1 MQNDPWEKEIKSG
14 VRCMGYLLNIDPRQG
29 YGSRGLHA
37 VRGELQAKFA
47 GLKKDPRW
55 KYTCRRCR
63 KKKQP

>member
-1 MQNDPWEKEIKSG
+1 
-14 VRCMGYLLNIDPRQG
+14 MGYLLNIDPRQG

>member
-1 MQNDPWEKEIKSG
+1 MN
-14 VRCMGYLLNIDPRQG
+14 YLLNIDPRQG

-55 KYTCRRCR
+55 KFVCRR
-63 KKKQP
+63 

>member
-1 MQNDPWEKEIKSG
+1 MQNDPWEREIKSG
-14 VRCMGYLLNIDPRQG
+14 GRCMNYLLDIDPRQG

-55 KYTCRRCR
+55 KFVCRR
-63 KKKQP
+63 